1 MLQAGCADVVGFGTF
16 NKFIRATSQHW
27 PGPILVPAFL
37 RPAILSEVFVHRRR
51 TKTQSKD
58 TYQSSLLTPS
68 GGVSPPLAL
77 LNPNQIDRHLSNMNP
92 EQVEVLANAAP
103 PGHLAE
109 SNGWAEESARKSG
122 STDVNSDT
130 SLLDAYSTAV
140 TSAVERMSPSVVNI
154 EVHQSAGRTRSGEP
168 RERQG
173 GGSGFVFTPDGLIL
187 TNSHVVHDAVRIV
200 VTLTDGRR
208 MPATVIG
215 DDPASDLAVIRVNE
229 PGLTAAAL
237 GDSQRLRVGQI
248 VIAIGAPYG
257 FQSTV
262 TAGVVSALGRS
273 LRSYSGRLID
283 DVIQTDASLNP
294 GNSGGPLV
302 DSAGRVVGV
311 NTATILPAQGI
322 CFAIGINTAKFVA
335 SRLLRDGRI
344 RRSYIG
350 VSAQTVPVHRR
361 VVRFYDLPKE
371 MGVVVLGV
379 EENSPAKRAGLR
391 EGDII
396 IALDGHPVAGVDD
409 LHRVLT
415 DVHVGVSS
423 SLTVLR
429 WTEKLELK
437 IVPEEAR

>member
-1 MLQAGCADVVGFGTF
+1 MVLE
-16 NKFIRATSQHW
+16 QHRNLLN
-27 PGPILVPAFL
+27 LV
-37 RPAILSEVFVHRRR
+37 
-51 TKTQSKD
+51 D
-58 TYQSSLLTPS
+58 GPS
-68 GGVSPPLAL
+68 GFISEDENPAGRHESPVS
-77 LNPNQIDRHLSNMNP
+77 DF
-92 EQVEVLANAAP
+92 
-103 PGHLAE
+103 
-109 SNGWAEESARKSG
+109 
-122 STDVNSDT
+122 

-140 TSAVERMSPSVVNI
+140 TGAVERMSPSVVNI
-154 EVHQSAGRTRSGEP
+154 EVHQAVPSNGAGRTRSGQP
-168 RERQG
+168 RSGERRG

-187 TNSHVVHDAVRIV
+187 TNSHVVHDAMRIG
-200 VTLTDGRR
+200 VTLNDGRR

-215 DDPASDLAVIRVNE
+215 DDPASDLAVIRLDQPHSGE

-283 DVIQTDASLNP
+283 DVIQTDAALNP

-396 IALDGHPVAGVDD
+396 VALEGQPVAGVDD

-415 DVHVGVSS
+415 DVRVGVSCT
-423 SLTVLR
+423 LTVLR
-429 WTEKLELK
+429 WTEKLEMNV
-437 IVPEEAR
+437 VPEEAR

>member
-1 MLQAGCADVVGFGTF
+1 MNVEGGFNSFAVPVGAANDISDTRHWSETT
-16 NKFIRATSQHW
+16 RA
-27 PGPILVPAFL
+27 
-37 RPAILSEVFVHRRR
+37 
-51 TKTQSKD
+51 
-58 TYQSSLLTPS
+58 
-68 GGVSPPLAL
+68 
-77 LNPNQIDRHLSNMNP
+77 
-92 EQVEVLANAAP
+92 
-103 PGHLAE
+103 AE
-109 SNGWAEESARKSG
+109 SRVGDS
-122 STDVNSDT
+122 

-140 TSAVERMSPSVVNI
+140 TNAVERISPSVAHI
-154 EVHQSAGRTRSGEP
+154 AVHQAAGRTRSGEP

-187 TNSHVVHDAVRIV
+187 TNSHVVHEATRIA
-200 VTLTDGRR
+200 VTLSDSRH
-208 MPATVIG
+208 MPAILIG
-215 DDPASDLAVIRVNE
+215 EDPASDLAVIRVDE
-229 PGLTAAAL
+229 PGLVAAEL

-248 VIAIGAPYG
+248 AIAIGAPYG

-350 VSAQTVPVHRR
+350 VSAQTVAVHRR

-371 MGVVVLGV
+371 MGAVVVGV

-391 EGDII
+391 EGDVI
-396 IALDGHPVAGVDD
+396 IALEGHPVAGVDD

-415 DVHVGVSS
+415 DVRVGVSS

-429 WTEKLELK
+429 WTDKLQLK

>member
-1 MLQAGCADVVGFGTF
+1 MHPVHEHGLAS
-16 NKFIRATSQHW
+16 ATD
-27 PGPILVPAFL
+27 A
-37 RPAILSEVFVHRRR
+37 
-51 TKTQSKD
+51 
-58 TYQSSLLTPS
+58 
-68 GGVSPPLAL
+68 
-77 LNPNQIDRHLSNMNP
+77 
-92 EQVEVLANAAP
+92 
-103 PGHLAE
+103 
-109 SNGWAEESARKSG
+109 
-122 STDVNSDT
+122 
-130 SLLDAYSTAV
+130 SLLDAYSLAV
-140 TSAVERMSPSVVNI
+140 TSAVERVSPSVVNI
-154 EVHQSAGRTRSGEP
+154 EVHQSAGRTRSGQP

-173 GGSGFVFTPDGLIL
+173 GGSGFVFAPDGLIL
-187 TNSHVVHDAVRIV
+187 TNSHVVHNAARIG
-200 VTLTDGRR
+200 VTLADGRR
-208 MPATVIG
+208 MPASLIG
-215 DDPASDLAVIRVNE
+215 DDPASDLAVIRVDE
-229 PGLTAAAL
+229 PGFDQPGLTAAAL

-344 RRSYIG
+344 RRSFIG

-361 VVRFYDLPKE
+361 VVRFYDLAKE
-371 MGVVVLGV
+371 TGALVLSV
-379 EENSPAKRAGLR
+379 EDGSPAKRAGLR
-391 EGDII
+391 EGDVIV
-396 IALDGHPVAGVDD
+396 ALEGQPVAGVDD
-409 LHRVLT
+409 LQRLLT
-415 DVHVGVSS
+415 EVRMGVSC

-437 IVPEEAR
+437 VVPEESK

>member
-1 MLQAGCADVVGFGTF
+1 MNLEEAESVFPVLPAHITSVNQSEASGWGADSA
-16 NKFIRATSQHW
+16 R
-27 PGPILVPAFL
+27 VPA
-37 RPAILSEVFVHRRR
+37 PAVI
-51 TKTQSKD
+51 
-58 TYQSSLLTPS
+58 
-68 GGVSPPLAL
+68 
-77 LNPNQIDRHLSNMNP
+77 
-92 EQVEVLANAAP
+92 
-103 PGHLAE
+103 
-109 SNGWAEESARKSG
+109 SA
-122 STDVNSDT
+122 TDNDL
-130 SLLDAYSTAV
+130 LLDAYSRAV
-140 TSAVERMSPSVVNI
+140 TGAVDRISPSVVNI
-154 EVHQSAGRTRSGEP
+154 EVHQSSGRTRSGEP
-168 RERQG
+168 RERRG

-187 TNSHVVHDAVRIV
+187 TNSHVVHDARRIEI
-200 VTLTDGRR
+200 TLADGRR
-208 MPATVIG
+208 MPASAIG
-215 DDPASDLAVIRVNE
+215 DDPASDLAVIRIDQARADE

-237 GDSQRLRVGQI
+237 GDSQQLRVGQL
-248 VIAIGAPYG
+248 VVAIGNPYG

-283 DVIQTDASLNP
+283 DVIQTDAALNP

-350 VSAQTVPVHRR
+350 VSAQTVPIHRR

-371 MGVVVLGV
+371 TGVVALSV
-379 EENSPAKRAGLR
+379 EEKSPAQSAGVR
-391 EGDII
+391 EGDVIV
-396 IALDGHPVAGVDD
+396 ALEGHPVAGVDD

-415 DVHVGVSS
+415 DVRVGVSC

-429 WTEKLELK
+429 RTEKLELK
-437 IVPEEAR
+437 VVPEETK

>member
-1 MLQAGCADVVGFGTF
+1 MNQEEVGSVLAGTVG
-16 NKFIRATSQHW
+16 
-27 PGPILVPAFL
+27 P
-37 RPAILSEVFVHRRR
+37 
-51 TKTQSKD
+51 
-58 TYQSSLLTPS
+58 LTPLRQTS
-68 GGVSPPLAL
+68 DRDRWNEQRPHEEAISPQP
-77 LNPNQIDRHLSNMNP
+77 
-92 EQVEVLANAAP
+92 AP
-103 PGHLAE
+103 
-109 SNGWAEESARKSG
+109 
-122 STDVNSDT
+122 SDD
-130 SLLDAYSTAV
+130 SLLDSYSHAV
-140 TSAVERMSPSVVNI
+140 TGAVERVSPSVVNI
-154 EVHQSAGRTRSGEP
+154 EVHQAGGRTRSGEP
-168 RERQG
+168 RERRG
-173 GGSGFVFTPDGLIL
+173 GGSGFIFTPDGLIL
-187 TNSHVVHDAVRIV
+187 TNSHVVHDARRIEV
-200 VTLTDGRR
+200 ALADGRR
-208 MPATVIG
+208 MPASAIG
-215 DDPASDLAVIRVNE
+215 DDPASDLAVIRVDEPRVNE
-229 PGLTAAAL
+229 PGLAAAAL
-237 GDSQRLRVGQI
+237 GDSQRLRVGQV

-302 DSAGRVVGV
+302 NSLGRVVGV

-371 MGVVVLGV
+371 SGAMVLSV

-391 EGDII
+391 DGDVIVALEGK
-396 IALDGHPVAGVDD
+396 PVAGVDD

-415 DVHVGVSS
+415 DVRVGVSC

-437 IVPEEAR
+437 VAPEEAK

>member
-1 MLQAGCADVVGFGTF
+1 MAF
-16 NKFIRATSQHW
+16 
-27 PGPILVPAFL
+27 PA
-37 RPAILSEVFVHRRR
+37 R
-51 TKTQSKD
+51 
-58 TYQSSLLTPS
+58 SLLS
-68 GGVSPPLAL
+68 NLASDNADWDESP
-77 LNPNQIDRHLSNMNP
+77 R
-92 EQVEVLANAAP
+92 
-103 PGHLAE
+103 
-109 SNGWAEESARKSG
+109 ESAGAPQSAG
-122 STDVNSDT
+122 DD

-140 TSAVERMSPSVVNI
+140 TGAVERMSPSVVNI
-154 EVHQSAGRTRSGEP
+154 EVHQAVPAGRGHSGEP
-168 RERQG
+168 QNKERRG

-187 TNSHVVHDAVRIV
+187 TNSHVVHDAVRIG
-200 VTLTDGRR
+200 VTMADGRR
-208 MPATVIG
+208 MPATLIG
-215 DDPASDLAVIRVNE
+215 DDPASDLAVIRLERPQFDE
-229 PGLTAAAL
+229 PGLSVAAL

-371 MGVVVLGV
+371 MGAVVVGV
-379 EENSPAKRAGLR
+379 EENSPAKRAGMR
-391 EGDII
+391 EGDVIV
-396 IALDGHPVAGVDD
+396 ALEGQPVAGVDD
-409 LHRVLT
+409 LHRLLT
-415 DVHVGVSS
+415 DLRVGVRCA
-423 SLTVLR
+423 LTVIR
-429 WTEKLELK
+429 WTEKLEIK
-437 IVPEEAR
+437 VVPEEAR